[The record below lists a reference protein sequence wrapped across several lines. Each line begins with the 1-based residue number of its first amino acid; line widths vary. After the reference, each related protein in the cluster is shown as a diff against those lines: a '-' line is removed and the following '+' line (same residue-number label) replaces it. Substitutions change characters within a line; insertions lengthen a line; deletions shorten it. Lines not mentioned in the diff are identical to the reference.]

1 MRDAAS
7 KSNARATGA
16 RPRLK
21 VRSLSFFDVL
31 SVGVASVRISEPMG
45 LRAFGNPNG
54 DAARA
59 RMSSQKRSEKLDGW
73 NFQIETA
80 VAFCEPSWV

>member
-1 MRDAAS
+1 VRDAAS

-16 RPRLK
+16 RPRLN

-31 SVGVASVRISEPMG
+31 SVGVASVRISEPAEFG
-45 LRAFGNPNG
+45 PFGNPNG

-59 RMSSQKRSEKLDGW
+59 RMSSQKRSEKLEG
-73 NFQIETA
+73 
-80 VAFCEPSWV
+80 